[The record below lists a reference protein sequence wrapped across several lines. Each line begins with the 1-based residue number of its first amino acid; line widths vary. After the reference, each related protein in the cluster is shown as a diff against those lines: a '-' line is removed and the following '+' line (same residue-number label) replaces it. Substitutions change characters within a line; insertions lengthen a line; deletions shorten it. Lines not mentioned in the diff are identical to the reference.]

1 MIAITA
7 PATTKQPPMRRRWLS
22 GCSLSWATMLRQPFG
37 ATKGPIP
44 STINTSPIASQIDS
58 DIAIPCGFKKGKYYQ

>member
-1 MIAITA
+1 
-7 PATTKQPPMRRRWLS
+7 
-22 GCSLSWATMLRQPFG
+22 MLRQPFG

-58 DIAIPCGFKKGKYYQ
+58 DIVIPCGFKKGKYYQ